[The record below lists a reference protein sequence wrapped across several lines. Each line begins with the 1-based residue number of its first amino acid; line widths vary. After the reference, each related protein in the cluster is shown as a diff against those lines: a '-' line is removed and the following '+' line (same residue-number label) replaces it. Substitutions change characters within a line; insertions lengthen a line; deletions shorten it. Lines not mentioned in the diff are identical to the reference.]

1 MCFRQKIK
9 QIWVYESR
17 DSVIQIPYSHWG
29 RFSIWP
35 TPMACLPFT
44 VLIFHLFSPL
54 PKSLKDIMSLIIV
67 IKGRWKIEGSL
78 ISILHIF
85 FPRISRAHKTHSLPI
100 SISPC
105 PFSGLTCDFQ
115 VIFGNLK
122 PVRDHRC
129 QDRHDCYSFGRIC
142 FLKTTKAVKKKKKR
156 KLFFSF
162 SILFQMKKKKCGCMA
177 FNKIF
182 RPSWLR
188 LVLFSVFTRNSI

>member
-1 MCFRQKIK
+1 
-9 QIWVYESR
+9 
-17 DSVIQIPYSHWG
+17 
-29 RFSIWP
+29 
-35 TPMACLPFT
+35 MACFPFA
-44 VLIFHLFSPL
+44 VLIFRLFFPL
-54 PKSLKDIMSLIIV
+54 PTSLKDIMSLIIV

-85 FPRISRAHKTHSLPI
+85 FLRISRAHKTHSLPI

-142 FLKTTKAVKKKKKR
+142 FLKTTKAVKKKERKKAVFLLLYSFPNEEKIIVDAWHLIR
-156 KLFFSF
+156 FLDRLGLDWFCSQFLLEIAFRLF
-162 SILFQMKKKKCGCMA
+162 ILRTA
-177 FNKIF
+177 
-182 RPSWLR
+182 S
-188 LVLFSVFTRNSI
+188 LFLLPAST